1 MILIPSN
8 ILAVIIFTNI
18 DLYIIQ
24 YINYWQLV
32 YLRLGGI
39 FLNLFYKQGLDGVAH
54 LGHGGGPNREV
65 SGGGQGDGLEK
76 GNRHFAEITF
86 QFTIIFYVKCR
97 YNNKVILSIIEKKYH
112 LY

>member
-1 MILIPSN
+1 MNLVQN
-8 ILAVIIFTNI
+8 IHPGKIVP
-18 DLYIIQ
+18 
-24 YINYWQLV
+24 
-32 YLRLGGI
+32 RKKKH
-39 FLNLFYKQGLDGVAH
+39 LFY

-65 SGGGQGDGLEK
+65 SGGGQGDSLEK